1 MFVITGPGS
10 PSITTNVVMAIEQH
24 VEWIGR
30 CLDYMRAKHRSTI
43 EADDGAQE
51 DWVEH
56 VRTIAAGTLFPT
68 AKSWYMGAN
77 IPGKPRVFL
86 PFIGGLGN
94 LHANLR

>member
-1 MFVITGPGS
+1 
-10 PSITTNVVMAIEQH
+10 
-24 VEWIGR
+24 
-30 CLDYMRAKHRSTI
+30 MRAKHRSTI

-86 PFIGGLGN
+86 PFIGGLGTYTQTCDDVARDGYRGFT
-94 LHANLR
+94 LA